1 VTTNWKSIATILF
14 ALLLALTLQI
24 QIASAA
30 SSCLASSTT
39 AWTNAVLATQTAPFT
54 ATYDVTPSQNS
65 MDGVVGFSLDGATG
79 YSSLAVITRF
89 SNAGVIDARNGGT
102 YSAVTAVPY
111 TAGLTYH
118 FRLLINPS
126 SKTYSVYV
134 TPPGGS
140 ELTLATNYAFRSEQ
154 STVPSLNNWSTHAEI
169 GSLSVCNMAAGLPPT
184 ISTQPATQTV
194 TAGQTAT
201 FTIAATGTAPLTYQ
215 WQKNG
220 SSISGA
226 TSASYTTPAATTS
239 DSGATFRAVV
249 TNPVGSTTST
259 AAILTVQGTS
269 CLANSTSTWTNTSFA
284 SQTGQFTAT
293 FDVTPSQNTMDGVV
307 GFSLN
312 AASAYSSLAV
322 ITRFSTAGVIDVRNA
337 GTYSAATSVPY
348 TAGLTYHFR
357 LLINPGTKTYSVYV
371 TPPSGSELTL
381 ATNYAFRSEQSTV
394 SSLNNWT
401 LHSEIGSLSLCNLA
415 INTSSTPVAPTV
427 STQPVSQTVAAGQ
440 AASFTVAAAG
450 TAPLTYQWQ
459 KNGSNI
465 AGATSASYTTPATT
479 TSDNGATFRAVVT
492 NSAGSATSNAA
503 TLTVKAA
510 TAPSMQLSSSSISF
524 GNEVVG
530 GSLSQVLIISNTG
543 TATLTISQVNETGSS
558 FSTSGFS
565 LPLTVVVGQQV
576 TITLAF
582 QPAAAGALSG
592 SLSIVSNAP
601 ISPTTVALTGTG
613 IAATRTLSISPT
625 SLNFGNVTTG
635 TSSASQTVTV
645 TNTGNSNVAISQISV
660 SGSEYSVSGGS
671 TPVTLAPSQTLTLS
685 VQFNATTAG
694 SASNRISI
702 VSNATGSP
710 AAISLLGTG
719 VAPVQHSVALTW
731 SDSSSGMAGYNVY
744 RSTVSGSSYTKVNSS
759 LVGALNYTDTNVQS
773 GTKYFYVT
781 SAVDSSGA
789 ESTYSNEVSAT
800 VP

>member
-1 VTTNWKSIATILF
+1 
-14 ALLLALTLQI
+14 
-24 QIASAA
+24 
-30 SSCLASSTT
+30 
-39 AWTNAVLATQTAPFT
+39 
-54 ATYDVTPSQNS
+54 

-89 SNAGVIDARNGGT
+89 STAGVIDARNGGT
-102 YSAVTAVPY
+102 YTAVTAVPY

-154 STVPSLNNWSTHAEI
+154 ATVSSINNWSMYAEI

-184 ISTQPATQTV
+184 ISAQPATQTL

-201 FTIAATGTAPLTYQ
+201 FTVTATGTAPLTYQ

-220 SSISGA
+220 SNISGA
-226 TSASYTTPAATTS
+226 TSASYTTPAVTVS

-249 TNPVGSTTST
+249 TNSVGSATST
-259 AAILTVQGTS
+259 AATLTVKGTS
-269 CLANSTSTWTNTSFA
+269 CLANSTSAWTNTSFA

-293 FDVTPSQNTMDGVV
+293 FDVTPSQSTMDGVV

-312 AASAYSSLAV
+312 TASAYSSLAV
-322 ITRFSTAGVIDVRNA
+322 VTRFSTAGVIDVRNA
-337 GTYSAATSVPY
+337 GTYSAAASVPY

-357 LLINPGTKTYSVYV
+357 LLINPATETYSVYV
-371 TPPSGSELTL
+371 TPPGSSELTL
-381 ATNYAFRSEQSTV
+381 ATNYAFRSEQSAV
-394 SSLNNWT
+394 SSLNNWS
-401 LHSEIGSLSLCNLA
+401 LYSEIGSLSLCNLA
-415 INTSSTPVAPTV
+415 ISTSSTPVAPTI
-427 STQPVSQTVAAGQ
+427 STQPLSQTVTAGQ
-440 AASFTVAAAG
+440 TASFTVAAAG

-465 AGATSASYTTPATT
+465 AGATSATYTTPATT
-479 TSDNGATFRAVVT
+479 TSDNGATFRAIVT
-492 NSAGSATSNAA
+492 NSAGSATSSAA
-503 TLTVKAA
+503 TLTVK
-510 TAPSMQLSSSSISF
+510 TASAPNMQLSSSSISF

-543 TATLTISQVNETGSS
+543 TATLSISQVSETGSS

-565 LPLTVVVGQQV
+565 LPLTVVAGQQV

-592 SLSIVSNAP
+592 NLSIVSNAP
-601 ISPTTVALTGTG
+601 NSPTSVALTGTG
-613 IAATRTLSISPT
+613 ISATHTLSISPT

-671 TPVTLAPSQTLTLS
+671 TPVTLAPSQKLTLS
-685 VQFNATTAG
+685 VQFNVTTAG
-694 SASNRISI
+694 SASNSISI

-710 AAISLLGTG
+710 ATVSLSGTG

-759 LVGALNYTDTNVQS
+759 LVGALNYMDANVQS

-781 SAVDSSGA
+781 TAVDSSGA
-789 ESTYSNEVSAT
+789 ESAYSNEVPAT